1 MAKKDCVNAAGFF
14 RGEFAVVEVIAPVY
28 ALKIRKQA
36 KFKEI
41 DNTIAL
47 SGLHELIKILVGETE
62 AHAEVEK
69 NSRGLILKEDL
80 VAADLVDSSI
90 KRQGGHNSL
99 RNDYAIESILHLA
112 FSR

>member
-1 MAKKDCVNAAGFF
+1 MIQ
-14 RGEFAVVEVIAPVY
+14 VIAPIY
-28 ALKIRKQA
+28 PFQIGKQA

-41 DNTIAL
+41 EYAVAL
-47 SGLHELIKILVGETE
+47 AGLHEFIKILVGEAE

-69 NSRGLILKEDL
+69 NPRALILKKDF
-80 VAADLVDSSI
+80 VAADLVDSPV

-99 RNDYAIESILHLA
+99 PNDYAIESILHLA